1 MRNCNSIVSKNDALT
16 VLEVIGDCLSCT
28 TVQDAH
34 NIMSKIGTLIDVS
47 NAVYG
52 LATMS
57 QQGNIKNYKIINFS
71 YPLEWLNLYRKD
83 ELHKQDP
90 IALENFSSFN
100 LKFWADTYKK
110 YDTDKN
116 FRRLSEDYGLVGGY
130 AAGIINQSKTEA
142 CLLSLAGNLKSHPR
156 HCYLINNLT
165 PHLHRAFAGV
175 LQETGKPESLLKI
188 SVREKQVLNWVRHGK
203 TTWDI
208 SVILSISERTVK
220 FHIDNVMRKLDAV
233 SRTHAVAIALGHG
246 LISFN

>member
-1 MRNCNSIVSKNDALT
+1 MRDCNDIVSKNDALT
-16 VLEVIGDCLSCT
+16 VLEVIGDCLSCVT
-28 TVQDAH
+28 IQDAH
-34 NIMSKIGTLIDVS
+34 NIMTKTCTLIDVS

-52 LATMS
+52 LAKLN
-57 QQGNIKNYKIINFS
+57 QQGGIENYKILNFS
-71 YPLEWLNLYRKD
+71 YPLEWLNLYNKD

-90 IALENFSSFN
+90 IALENFSSYK
-100 LKFWADTYKK
+100 LQFWADTYKK
-110 YDTDKN
+110 YNVDKN
-116 FRRLSEDYGLVGGY
+116 FRHLSGDYGLVGGY
-130 AAGIINQSKTEA
+130 AAGIINQSKTEG

-156 HCYLINNLT
+156 HSYILNNLT

-175 LQETGKPESLLKI
+175 LHEPGKPKSLLQI